1 MSWLVGDMTFTAN
14 GAQAA
19 KVRVK
24 ITAGSTTEPP
34 QVEAAGAGEEHIGIT
49 EFAVAS
55 SALVT
60 VRSRK
65 SPGIHEV
72 TAAGAFA
79 VGAALY
85 GAAAGK
91 VDDVVSGSI
100 IGYAVEA
107 ATADGDI
114 VKVIDHP

>member
-14 GAQAA
+14 GALAA

-24 ITAGSTTEPP
+24 ITAGSTTDPP
-34 QVEAAGAGEEHIGIT
+34 QVEVAGAGEEHIGIT
-49 EFAVAS
+49 EFAAGDGT
-55 SALVT
+55 LVT

-65 SPGIHEV
+65 SPGIHEA

-91 VDDVVSGSI
+91 VDDVLAGAI

-107 ATADGDI
+107 AGADGDI
-114 VKVIDHP
+114 VRIVDHP

>member
-1 MSWLVGDMTFTAN
+1 MSWIVGDMTFTAN
-14 GAQAA
+14 GALAA

-24 ITAGSTTEPP
+24 ITAGSTTDPP
-34 QVEAAGAGEEHIGIT
+34 QVDVAGAGEEHIGIT
-49 EFAVAS
+49 EFAAAS
-55 SALVT
+55 GALVT

-91 VDDVVSGSI
+91 VDDVLAGSI

-114 VKVIDHP
+114 VRIIDHP

>member
-1 MSWLVGDMTFTAN
+1 MSWIVGDMTFTAN
-14 GAQAA
+14 GALAA

-24 ITAGSTTEPP
+24 ITAGSTTNPP
-34 QVEAAGAGEEHIGIT
+34 QVEVAGSGEEHIGIT
-49 EFAVAS
+49 EFAAAS
-55 SALVT
+55 GALVT

-65 SPGIHEV
+65 SPGTHEV

-91 VDDVVSGSI
+91 VDDVLSRSI
-100 IGYAVEA
+100 LGYAA
-107 ATADGDI
+107 GGA
-114 VKVIDHP
+114 P

>member
-1 MSWLVGDMTFTAN
+1 MSWIEGDMTFTAN
-14 GAQAA
+14 GALGAN
-19 KVRVK
+19 VRVK
-24 ITAGSTTEPP
+24 ITAGSTTDPP
-34 QVEAAGAGEEHIGIT
+34 QVEVAGAGEEHIGIT
-49 EFAVAS
+49 KFAVAS
-55 SALVT
+55 GGLVT
-60 VRSRK
+60 IRSRK

-72 TAAGAFA
+72 AAAGAFA

-91 VDDVVSGSI
+91 VDDVVSGAI

-114 VKVIDHP
+114 VKIVDHP

>member
-1 MSWLVGDMTFTAN
+1 MSWIETSMTFTAN
-14 GAQAA
+14 GALGA

-24 ITAGSTTEPP
+24 ITAASSTDPP
-34 QVEAAGAGEEHIGIT
+34 QVEVAGAGEEHIGIT
-49 EFAVAS
+49 EFAAAS
-55 SALVT
+55 GALVT

-91 VDDVVSGSI
+91 GGDGPAGSVLRLPR
-100 IGYAVEA
+100 GTGPPPA
-107 ATADGDI
+107 GDLGR
-114 VKVIDHP
+114 